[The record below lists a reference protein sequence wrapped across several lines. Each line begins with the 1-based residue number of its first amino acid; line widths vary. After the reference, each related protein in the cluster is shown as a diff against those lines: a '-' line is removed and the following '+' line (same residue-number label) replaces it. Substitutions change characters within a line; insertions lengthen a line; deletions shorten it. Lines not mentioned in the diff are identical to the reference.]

1 MKSDAEDELFSKR
14 KRIRKKVVEVFLQKK
29 KERKARA
36 KAIFTLSKQA
46 KQMAESFQNQHK
58 FAATNIYVYYIPIP
72 IMPVWRDI

>member
-1 MKSDAEDELFSKR
+1 MKSDVEDELFSKR
-14 KRIRKKVVEVFLQKK
+14 KRIRKKSSGGFSSEK

-58 FAATNIYVYYIPIP
+58 FAATNIVYTIYLYL
-72 IMPVWRDI
+72 